1 MQYLREQAGAEKGLL
16 AQLAASSAVHLE
28 PGSTYALLPRP
39 WLAAWRT
46 YIGASGKRG
55 TLSDVRR
62 PQPLPEA
69 VAETFCSCHAFQTG
83 HPEQPV
89 HLNIPPPT
97 IVRRWALVQAA
108 VISDVSVRSSRQMC
122 NPSLVGITFVW
133 GKGHKLM
140 GITSPNIRP
149 SIPDAGARTTIHSLV
164 SGPTAMQQN
173 AQGVSGNPHDF
184 SWEKDQRRYAIS
196 HAGEA
201 GGCRTPRIRTLLSWS
216 IRQTGSTS

>member
-1 MQYLREQAGAEKGLL
+1 MRQLHPTLSCWLLLIGVCTQLSNHADQTPGDAMQHLREQAGAEKGLL

-28 PGSTYALLPRP
+28 PGSTYALLPRS

-69 VAETFCSCHAFQTG
+69 VAETFCSCHAFQTE

-89 HLNIPPPT
+89 HLNIPPPS

-108 VISDVSVRSSRQMC
+108 IKFRCVCAQLKTDVQ
-122 NPSLVGITFVW
+122 P
-133 GKGHKLM
+133 
-140 GITSPNIRP
+140 
-149 SIPDAGARTTIHSLV
+149 
-164 SGPTAMQQN
+164 
-173 AQGVSGNPHDF
+173 
-184 SWEKDQRRYAIS
+184 
-196 HAGEA
+196 
-201 GGCRTPRIRTLLSWS
+201 
-216 IRQTGSTS
+216 